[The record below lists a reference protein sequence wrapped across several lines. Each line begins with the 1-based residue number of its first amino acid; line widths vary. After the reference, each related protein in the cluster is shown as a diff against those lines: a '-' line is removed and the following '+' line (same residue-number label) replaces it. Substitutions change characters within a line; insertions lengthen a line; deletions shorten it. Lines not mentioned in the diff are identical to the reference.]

1 MRLHLLNVD
10 ATAEAARGF
19 RRPNKNAV
27 NLWIA
32 GSGRNDGGKAHPRL
46 AVKGVYGRNI
56 KDDLRNAV
64 TDFSG
69 DGHGVQFPAVSAAIR
84 ARASVSME
92 VMRSAQLGRSFNR
105 PATTPVA
112 IRPCSASPDTTARW
126 IIMGAAAAIMA

>member
-10 ATAEAARGF
+10 AAAKSTRALCCPDEDAIHV
-19 RRPNKNAV
+19 R
-27 NLWIA
+27 IA
-32 GSGRNDGGKAHPRL
+32 RSGGDDGGKAHPRL

-69 DGHGVQFPAVSAAIR
+69 DGHGVQFPAVSAAMR

-92 VMRSAQLGRSFNR
+92 VMRSAQLGKSFSR

-126 IIMGAAAAIMA
+126 IIIGAAAAIMA